1 MLQISDNLR
10 KKNFQ
15 SLYADVRVINN
26 SKNGLKFNMFCGS
39 TNLEPIKTALRESNA
54 DISFGFDG
62 DAIRVIRI
70 DSKGNVFDGDYI
82 LYQTK

>member
-1 MLQISDNLR
+1 
-10 KKNFQ
+10 
-15 SLYADVRVINN
+15 
-26 SKNGLKFNMFCGS
+26 MFCGS